1 MYELKKIGKV
11 FTSKSVGTGLSS
23 CEKRIYQ
30 AAVSQ
35 RLRNTALDLEAGIRP
50 NFPVPVFKISEHPM
64 TYTKLF
70 TYKTNTVKN
79 GFNLSSEY
87 QGISSPPGQSV
98 RGAKLLLA
106 HRLRTRGVIPPYS
119 HVHLSVI
126 QLRNIGAQPGFRYQG
141 GLTLSLSH
149 SKAQMGPVTQT
160 LFLHLMSASDFL
172 RPVEVLFTMTLFDQ
186 PSRFFLGH
194 TPPSTPPILVA
205 KWHSAPSDPPRPIQT
220 PITAT
225 FAWTDLSHLTL

>member
-1 MYELKKIGKV
+1 MEKYLLVNLLVPGPRPVKK
-11 FTSKSVGTGLSS
+11 
-23 CEKRIYQ
+23 RMYQ

-126 QLRNIGAQPGFRYQG
+126 
-141 GLTLSLSH
+141 
-149 SKAQMGPVTQT
+149 
-160 LFLHLMSASDFL
+160 
-172 RPVEVLFTMTLFDQ
+172 
-186 PSRFFLGH
+186 
-194 TPPSTPPILVA
+194 
-205 KWHSAPSDPPRPIQT
+205 
-220 PITAT
+220 
-225 FAWTDLSHLTL
+225 